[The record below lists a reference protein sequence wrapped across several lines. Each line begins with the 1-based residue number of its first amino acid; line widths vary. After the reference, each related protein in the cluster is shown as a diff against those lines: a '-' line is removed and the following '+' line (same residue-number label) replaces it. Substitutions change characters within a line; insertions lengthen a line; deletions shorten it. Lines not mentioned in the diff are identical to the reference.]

1 MEFVTV
7 RKSIPVLA
15 VLLSGIAGGAAAQS
29 LDNFGVEAGLST
41 LGFYIAPK
49 AEIAPQWTI
58 RAPIYLGRI
67 SDTFDLD
74 GSDINGR
81 LTTNSIALMGDYALG
96 GAGFRLSGGVSYGG
110 YILRGSSTSLT
121 LDGTEYTGNFSAKL
135 EQKREF
141 APVVAV
147 GYTRDLGANWGFVA
161 ELGAR
166 ITSLKVTTTG
176 QDDITNPTERAN
188 FDRDLAQV
196 NSDLNDFKVLPFLT
210 IGVSY
215 KF

>member
-1 MEFVTV
+1 MP
-7 RKSIPVLA
+7 KSIPILA
-15 VLLSGIAGGAAAQS
+15 VLLSGIASGAAAQS

-41 LGFYIAPK
+41 LGLYIAPK
-49 AEIAPQWTI
+49 AEIAPQWQI

-67 SDTFDLD
+67 SDSFDLD
-74 GSDINGR
+74 GNDINGR
-81 LTTNSIALMGDYALG
+81 LTSNSIALMGDYALG

-110 YILRGSSTSLT
+110 YKLEGAATTLT
-121 LDGTEYTGNFSAKL
+121 LEGNDYTGNFTAKL
-135 EQKREF
+135 QQKREF
-141 APVVAV
+141 APVVAI

-166 ITSLKVTTTG
+166 FTSLEVTTTG
-176 QDDITNPTERAN
+176 QENITNPVDRAQ

>member
-1 MEFVTV
+1 M
-7 RKSIPVLA
+7 RKTIPILA

-29 LDNFGVEAGLST
+29 LENFSVEAGLST

-49 AEIAPQWTI
+49 AEVAPQWTI

-67 SDTFDLD
+67 SDTFDAD
-74 GSDINGR
+74 GNDVRGR

-96 GAGFRLSGGVSYGG
+96 GSGFRLSGGVSYGG
-110 YILRGSSTSLT
+110 YILEGSTTSLT
-121 LDGTEYTGNFSAKL
+121 LDGTEYTGDFSAKI

-141 APVVAV
+141 APVLAV

-166 ITSLKVTTTG
+166 ITSLKVSTIG
-176 QDDITNPTERAN
+176 QDSITNPTERAN

-196 NSDLNDFKVLPFLT
+196 NSDLNDFNILPFLT

>member
-1 MEFVTV
+1 V
-7 RKSIPVLA
+7 RKTIPILA

-29 LDNFGVEAGLST
+29 LENFSVEAGLST

-49 AEIAPQWTI
+49 AEVAPQWTI

-67 SDTFDLD
+67 SDTFDAD
-74 GSDINGR
+74 GNDVRGR

-96 GAGFRLSGGVSYGG
+96 GSGFRLSGGVSYGG
-110 YILRGSSTSLT
+110 YILEGSTTSLT
-121 LDGTEYTGNFSAKL
+121 LDGTEYTGDFSAKI

-141 APVVAV
+141 APVLAV

-166 ITSLKVTTTG
+166 ITSLKVSTIG
-176 QDDITNPTERAN
+176 QDSITNPTERAN

-196 NSDLNDFKVLPFLT
+196 NSDLNDFNILPFLT